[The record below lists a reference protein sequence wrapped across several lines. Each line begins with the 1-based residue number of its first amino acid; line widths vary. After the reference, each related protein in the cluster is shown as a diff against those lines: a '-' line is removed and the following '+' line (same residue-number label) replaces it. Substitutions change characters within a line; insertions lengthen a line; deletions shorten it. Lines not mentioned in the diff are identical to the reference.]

1 MTVLDK
7 IVIPKSFDLKFI
19 EGEISSSMLYM
30 PYGRSVSRDQIW
42 GQNFKSIIC
51 MPNGEQDDDV
61 LSHIQVEESLMGAW
75 QALLLGNIYSFVP
88 RLNYPNGAESQIF
101 ITKEE
106 DLLQIDEPDSP
117 SNEIDDLRDEESID
131 LSIKAV
137 SFKDYFFISYCD
149 CNILRSG
156 IKEVY
161 VIKRVTYLIQIK
173 YSRIINFDLLQEDE
187 LETFAKYYDDYL

>member
-1 MTVLDK
+1 M
-7 IVIPKSFDLKFI
+7 
-19 EGEISSSMLYM
+19 Y
-30 PYGRSVSRDQIW
+30 
-42 GQNFKSIIC
+42 
-51 MPNGEQDDDV
+51 
-61 LSHIQVEESLMGAW
+61 
-75 QALLLGNIYSFVP
+75 
-88 RLNYPNGAESQIF
+88 
-101 ITKEE
+101 
-106 DLLQIDEPDSP
+106 
-117 SNEIDDLRDEESID
+117 DDLRDEESID